1 MFDNREYTNNH
12 YVPQWYQRRFLE
24 DGQTNGTIQ
33 LLDLTPPVFF
43 DRSGVAH
50 PANELR
56 THSIEKSFKEDDL
69 YTLQNGTR
77 RSTIIEQKFFG
88 GIDGFGKNA
97 VDYFTNFEHPSID
110 AKAARN
116 MVTYMSAQKLRTPKG
131 LGWLSQLVGTDDR
144 NILLT
149 RMMQLKNLYSA
160 VWTGCIWQIA
170 DASQSDTKF
179 IFSDHPVTVYN
190 RRLLPRSHEN
200 RGFNDPDIRY
210 NASHTIFP
218 LSREKVLI
226 LTNKSWAKNP
236 YQNALQL
243 RPNSSFF
250 RDAVFNFLSIQTQRH
265 LSEHEVRQINYVI
278 KKRALRYVA
287 AGNKDWLYPERY
299 VNGEEWGQFGSG
311 YLFMPDPRPL
321 SGGGQIYFGYS
332 DGRTE
337 AFDADERR
345 PWQEGYDPDG
355 GSNMN
360 MLLRFKA
367 EFALMHGPYRRGRS
381 FEMATLDDE
390 RDSDTY
396 HQTMIEQGR
405 LRLPE

>member
-1 MFDNREYTNNH
+1 MFENREYTNNH
-12 YVPQWYQRRFLE
+12 YVPRWYQRRFLE
-24 DGQTNGTIQ
+24 DDQASGTIQ
-33 LLDLTPPVFF
+33 LLDLNPPVFF
-43 DRSGVAH
+43 DHSGVGH
-50 PANELR
+50 SANELR
-56 THSIEKSFKEDDL
+56 THPIEKSFKEDDL
-69 YTLQNGTR
+69 YTLQYGTQ
-77 RSTIIEQKFFG
+77 RSTAVEQKFFG
-88 GIDGFGKNA
+88 GIDGFGMNA
-97 VDYFTNFEHPSID
+97 MDYFTNFEHPSIN

-116 MVTYMSAQKLRTPKG
+116 MVAYMSAQKLRTPKG
-131 LGWLSQLVGTDDR
+131 LGWLSQLAGTSDR

-149 RMMQLKNLYSA
+149 RMMQLKNLYCA

-190 RRLLPRSHEN
+190 RRLLPASREN
-200 RGFNDPDIRY
+200 RGFNDPDVRY

-236 YQNALQL
+236 YENALQL

-265 LSEHEVRQINYVI
+265 LSEHEVRQINYVV

-287 AGNKDWLYPERY
+287 GGNKEWLYPERHI
-299 VNGEEWGQFGSG
+299 NEEEWGYFGNG
-311 YLFMPDPRPL
+311 YLFMPDPRAL
-321 SGGGQIYFGYS
+321 SGGGQIFFGYP

-355 GSNMN
+355 GSDMGS
-360 MLLRFKA
+360 LLRFKA
-367 EFALMHGPYRRGRS
+367 EFALMQGPYRRGRS
-381 FEMATLDDE
+381 FDMAALDNE
-390 RDSDTY
+390 RDSDDH
-396 HQTMIEQGR
+396 HQATIEHGR
-405 LRLPE
+405 LLLP